1 MGGGLAFVDF
11 HALARLSSTNVT
23 RHIEIFF
30 RYSADFGLKL
40 CPVVKVQLP
49 GSYGEAICKAVQST
63 QAMCLR
69 ICVKDFEG
77 DAIIGRIEAVLSKVN
92 LSPSSVHLLMDL
104 QSVNEEST
112 TYLVLYERLPYLSAW
127 NTVTVTAGS
136 FPPDLSHLE
145 VGEHLVPRVE
155 WQLWKGIAGSRRTSR
170 IPLFGDYAILHPF
183 VRPNFPGM
191 NISASIRYTTDDY
204 WVIMRG
210 EGLRNKGG
218 AGYDQ
223 YPANAELLMQR
234 QEYCGAEFSYGDR
247 YIFERPLKR
256 KNPGTPTTWIA
267 AGVNHHLT
275 FVVRQMAMLYAPSTE
290 IRPSDTRALTDFQQ
304 QVLPLKPVE
313 VPAVPR
319 RRR

>member
-1 MGGGLAFVDF
+1 
-11 HALARLSSTNVT
+11 
-23 RHIEIFF
+23 
-30 RYSADFGLKL
+30 
-40 CPVVKVQLP
+40 
-49 GSYGEAICKAVQST
+49 
-63 QAMCLR
+63 
-69 ICVKDFEG
+69 
-77 DAIIGRIEAVLSKVN
+77 
-92 LSPSSVHLLMDL
+92 
-104 QSVNEEST
+104 
-112 TYLVLYERLPYLSAW
+112 
-127 NTVTVTAGS
+127 
-136 FPPDLSHLE
+136 
-145 VGEHLVPRVE
+145 
-155 WQLWKGIAGSRRTSR
+155 
-170 IPLFGDYAILHPF
+170 
-183 VRPNFPGM
+183 
-191 NISASIRYTTDDY
+191 
-204 WVIMRG
+204 MRG